1 MKAFW
6 LSAFFCLLSLTTIAQ
21 TISIQGV
28 LRDPNGKAVEDGT
41 YSVTFKIY
49 TVPTGGTAV
58 WTEQHPTLSV
68 KHGVFNAPLGSI
80 QAFNGVAF
88 DDSTYVGVTVDG
100 FAEMSPRI
108 QLSTFPSAMSVNG
121 TQNIFPSDGNVQIRE
136 DHLVLGQGSIRL
148 NNGEILFPDSTR
160 LSSAEGGSSNTVT
173 SRVHARIIADD
184 DTTGSGEIHF
194 IIADTKYGVMD
205 QEGELGIGIDA
216 PTHKLHVVSNQA
228 AIASFES
235 THADQASLSL
245 RNATQATQWDLLND
259 GGKFHLRNGNVQAL
273 TIGTNHKVGIGNT
286 NPQQALNVGTGLG
299 IDQASG
305 TTAGFIRFGDGTGQ
319 RLDFTTFGGTLL
331 MNLQDNGDLNLSG
344 NLNVNQSLAVV
355 DSASFADD
363 ISVAQ
368 DAAIGQSLSLG
379 DKLQFDGIYAKV
391 DTGAVAGSFFNHNIS
406 FTHHLDFR
414 NSSNDQLAL
423 SITDNDALMFRGFS
437 LSSTISSPDAGY
449 LSFGDGT
456 GWKFHF
462 YEPNN
467 NRNLMTITDQGRVGI
482 GTANPLA
489 ALHIKSTVNGQQFT
503 SHDMDRYTWDHVN
516 AVNHHYYRASLY
528 VEGYVMSN
536 NGFLAANSPRFSDIR
551 FKNVLQR
558 SDANQDLATIKQIE
572 ITDYRYIDASVSRQ
586 DHKKVIAQQVA
597 EVFPQAIGYISK
609 AIPNVYER
617 TTDLAFRNGLLT
629 IRTQKEHA
637 FGEDDKIDFYTE
649 SDAFNQVAIVEII
662 DANTFVVQMESK
674 PEAVFVYGKWVDD
687 FHTVDYD
694 ALSMLNISATQAL
707 IEQVESLQ
715 AENAEL
721 KARLEQLETLES
733 KVDQLLNQNTRA
745 SLNR

>member
-6 LSAFFCLLSLTTIAQ
+6 LSAFFCLLSFSTIAQ

-28 LRDPNGKAVEDGT
+28 LRDPSGKAVADGE

-49 TVPTGGTAV
+49 TVPSGGTAV
-58 WTEQHPTLSV
+58 WTEQHPSLSV

-88 DDSTYVGVTVDG
+88 DDSTYVGVTVAG

-148 NNGEILFPDSTR
+148 NNGEIIFPDSTR
-160 LSSAEGGSSNTVT
+160 LNSAEAGSANTVT

-184 DTTGSGEIHF
+184 DTTTSGEIQF
-194 IIADTKYGVMD
+194 IIADTQHGVID
-205 QEGELGIGIDA
+205 QQGELGIGIDA

-273 TIGTNHKVGIGNT
+273 TINTNNKVGVANT
-286 NPQQALNVGTGLG
+286 NPQQAFNVGSGVG
-299 IDQASG
+299 IDPASG
-305 TTAGFIRFGDGTGQ
+305 NTAGFIRFGDGTGQ
-319 RLDFTTFGGTLL
+319 KLDFTTLAGTSL
-331 MNLQDNGDLNLSG
+331 MDLQDNGDLSLSG
-344 NLNVNQSLAVV
+344 DLSVNQGLTVT

-363 ISVAQ
+363 VS
-368 DAAIGQSLSLG
+368 IGQNLSIG
-379 DKLQFDGIYAKV
+379 ARINYDRIYVEEASGNINDAFFKQDISYTNHIDFRDNSDKLV
-391 DTGAVAGSFFNHNIS
+391 M
-406 FTHHLDFR
+406 
-414 NSSNDQLAL
+414 
-423 SITDNDALMFRGFS
+423 SITDNDALVFRGFS
-437 LSSTISSPDAGY
+437 LSSPLSSPNAGY
-449 LSFGDGT
+449 LMFGDGT

-462 YEPNN
+462 YNPDENW
-467 NRNLMTITDQGRVGI
+467 NLMTITDLGRVGI

-489 ALHIKSTVNGQQFT
+489 PLHVRSLFNPEAFT
-503 SHDMDRYTWDHVN
+503 SHDMDRYTWQHVN
-516 AVNHHYYRASLY
+516 AVNHQTFRAAVY

-536 NGFLAANSPRFSDIR
+536 NGFLAANSPSFSDIR
-551 FKNVLQR
+551 FKNILQR
-558 SDANQDLATIKQIE
+558 SDSNQDLATIKQIE
-572 ITDYRYIDASVSRQ
+572 ITDYRYIDASVSRK

-597 EVFPQAIGYISK
+597 EVFPQAIDYIPK

-617 TTDLAFRNGLLT
+617 TTDLAFRDGQLT
-629 IRTQKEHA
+629 IRTEKAHA
-637 FGEDDKIDFYTE
+637 FGEDDKIDLYTNSE
-649 SDAFNQVAIVEII
+649 AYNQVEILEII
-662 DANTFVVQMESK
+662 DENTFVVEMESK
-674 PEAVFVYGKWVDD
+674 PEAIFVYGKWIDD

-715 AENAEL
+715 IENAEL
-721 KARLEQLETLES
+721 KARLARLEALES